1 MGRYYPE
8 SKVEINGFVAR
19 HYDALL
25 NIATFGRYAP
35 FIKKSIE
42 LMEIKPEDSILD
54 LGTGTGRNA
63 CLMTKYLSKKGKL
76 IGIDISQEMIA
87 QFKKRCVNDPNA
99 KIIHARV
106 DQSLPLREA
115 FDKVFISFVLHGF
128 PHYVRELIIKNVFE
142 ALKSNGSFFILDY
155 DEFSYKEMPFYLKIP
170 FNLMECVYAFDFIE
184 KDWKEILQQQGFDC
198 FKEHQFFQRYVRLLT
213 AKKM

>member
-35 FIKKSIE
+35 FMKKAIE
-42 LMEIKPEDSILD
+42 LMEIKPEDRILD

-76 IGIDISQEMIA
+76 IGIDISQEMIS
-87 QFKKRCVNDPNA
+87 QFKKRCANDPNA
-99 KIIHARV
+99 RIIHA
-106 DQSLPLREA
+106 LC
-115 FDKVFISFVLHGF
+115 H
-128 PHYVRELIIKNVFE
+128 
-142 ALKSNGSFFILDY
+142 
-155 DEFSYKEMPFYLKIP
+155 
-170 FNLMECVYAFDFIE
+170 
-184 KDWKEILQQQGFDC
+184 
-198 FKEHQFFQRYVRLLT
+198 
-213 AKKM
+213 